1 LKLITATLTPPP
13 LNSKADHDIHITI
26 SISY

>member
-1 LKLITATLTPPP
+1 LKLIT
-13 LNSKADHDIHITI
+13 ADHDIHITI